1 MEHYNLILEVVEA
14 LEDITENAAR
24 FDLVREE
31 RRDVYYKFY
40 DLQMPA
46 ILSAEFQS
54 LEKLN
59 ILKKGFGISDDNE
72 LFSRISDIIKNNRET
87 NRDRGEGHSS
97 KQGTMR
103 FDNRNIQQ
111 QQEDYEMGSPY
122 YQGEFDKYQNKR
134 KITEIVPDDSKDT
147 LIGFQVETVIEL
159 KHKLEQ
165 QRIEHEKEKK
175 LLKLEYLNK
184 LETESKK
191 TNVIDNSDRI
201 NTKLIRF
208 NSIIK
213 EVFDMKYQQML
224 QAKQLEDAETDA
236 MANFEEQID
245 KPENLNGPKSLAGL
259 LNRIFGKLDSD
270 FDKKRA
276 TQILLEMVNCFDY
289 SHIRNLIQN
298 PQLSIFLV
306 PKQVFTQSF
315 SSLLNSYSSI
325 RRYGDSVPNYLNQ
338 LILNRSIARPLP
350 LINIDRFN
358 TKQYSSVN
366 IFDSESLD
374 RMNRVIENFSE
385 I

>member
-97 KQGTMR
+97 KQGTTR